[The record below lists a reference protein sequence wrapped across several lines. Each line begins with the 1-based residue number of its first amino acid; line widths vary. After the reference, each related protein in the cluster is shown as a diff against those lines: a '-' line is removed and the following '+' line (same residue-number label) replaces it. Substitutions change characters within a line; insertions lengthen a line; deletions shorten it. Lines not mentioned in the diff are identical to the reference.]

1 MSKRPHK
8 LLMILLSLALAVS
21 PLRITWALSM
31 TATVDVDEH
40 CAQMQQDNNGADSEM
55 AMDDSNTGY
64 GHPCN
69 SDCDGNC
76 CDDACMTCAHATPAL
91 SYTSFVTPDNYLIY
105 LNNLSS
111 DTFPERSVIP
121 PLRPPAPLHS

>member
-1 MSKRPHK
+1 MSKRTHK

-21 PLRITWALSM
+21 PLRATWALPM
-31 TATVDVDEH
+31 TTAVDVDSH
-40 CAQMQQDNNGADSEM
+40 CEQMQQDNNAADSSM
-55 AMDDSNTGY
+55 AMDDGNTGS

-69 SDCDGNC
+69 DDCNGNC
-76 CDDACMTCAHATPAL
+76 CEGACTSCAHATPAL
-91 SYTSFVTPDNYLIY
+91 SFTALVTPGNYRIF

-111 DTFPERSVIP
+111 DAFPERMAIP